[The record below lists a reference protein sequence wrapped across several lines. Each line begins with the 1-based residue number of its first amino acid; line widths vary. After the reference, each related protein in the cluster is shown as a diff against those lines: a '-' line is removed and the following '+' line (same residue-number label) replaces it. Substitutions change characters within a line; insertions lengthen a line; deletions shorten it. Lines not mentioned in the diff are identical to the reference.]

1 MTHEKLKMLT
11 RIMKMIYIY
20 VVADHHTVYAV
31 IVTGKCRGG
40 RPCPPDTKKEY
51 QNKRIKGE
59 NKRWTKTLKAL
70 ILYTHTHTHTQH
82 NSREITKKAR
92 TIASIKDIYK
102 TDQLLI

>member
-1 MTHEKLKMLT
+1 MNTKKLKILT
-11 RIMKMIYIY
+11 RTMKMIYIY
-20 VVADHHTVYAV
+20 VGTDHHTVYAV
-31 IVTGKCRGG
+31 IVTSKCRGG
-40 RPCPPDTKKEY
+40 WPCPPDTKKEY

-70 ILYTHTHTHTQH
+70 ILYTHTQH